1 MASLVPTRPIV
12 IDTREQTPWTFPD
25 GIKTVR
31 RGIHFGDYTL
41 DGLDEIVAIER
52 KSAMDMIG
60 CVGQSRGRFEKHLYG
75 LADLP
80 FAHVII
86 ECSMRALCE
95 TCSKTGVNVSS
106 LVGTIVAWQAATGVH
121 FWTPDDRRF
130 AAALAVRILF
140 HSEKKWDQK
149 LAQVGVGQNT
159 PLHLVGEPTRL
170 LSEAVDE
177 YRGGSTL
184 PPR

>member
-1 MASLVPTRPIV
+1 MWKRDSTVADFLGKNDPEKSGVTLVGPTPTR
-12 IDTREQTPWTFPD
+12 
-25 GIKTVR
+25 K
-31 RGIHFGDYTL
+31 
-41 DGLDEIVAIER
+41 
-52 KSAMDMIG
+52 M
-60 CVGQSRGRFEKHLYG
+60 
-75 LADLP
+75 
-80 FAHVII
+80 
-86 ECSMRALCE
+86 MRALCE